1 MKRKLGVALL
11 IIATTLAG
19 TPEAVKQFHDL
30 NQTLQEWARTSL
42 GSSFLA
48 YAETTTEHALPD
60 RYDYHQVA
68 PLARRTDEPA
78 DPSYGLLASF
88 SAAEATG
95 AHVSV
100 CPSQRRAAEQAL
112 GASRARST
120 EKRSAQ
126 QVARAPRVVVLTQQ
140 STMTTELARA
150 ATMAARAFGAK
161 LNEQQLA
168 ELIKSQDLEKK
179 LKSLRIKTS
188 VENLKVRRVPPVR
201 IARLDQSLP
210 TLGNGFASGMPLPPA
225 AVAPQ
230 AGDDEPRFG
239 VSWSEP
245 VKRNS
250 KARTRVRHSR
260 RNSEQQHESDG
271 APVVCTTATDAE
283 TTKGF
288 DCTDHDNDK

>member
-19 TPEAVKQFHDL
+19 TPEAVKQFQDL
-30 NQTLQEWARTSL
+30 NQTLQQWARTSL

-48 YAETTTEHALPD
+48 YAETTNEHALPD
-60 RYDYHQVA
+60 RYDYHEVA

-78 DPSYGLLASF
+78 DPSYGLMASF
-88 SAAEATG
+88 SAVEATS

-100 CPSQRRAAEQAL
+100 CPAQQRAAEQAL
-112 GASRARST
+112 VAVRTRSS

-140 STMTTELARA
+140 SVLTRELARA
-150 ATMAARAFGAK
+150 ATIAARAFGAK
-161 LNEQQLA
+161 LNEQQVA

-188 VENLKVRRVPPVR
+188 VENLKVRRMTPVR
-201 IARLDQSLP
+201 VARLDQPALP
-210 TLGNGFASGMPLPPA
+210 LGNSFTVGAPSPPPA
-225 AVAPQ
+225 AFAPQ
-230 AGDDEPRFG
+230 AGEDEPRFG

-250 KARTRVRHSR
+250 KARTRVRHSGR
-260 RNSEQQHESDG
+260 SSEQQHESDG
-271 APVVCTTATDAE
+271 ASVVCTTTTDAA
-283 TTKGF
+283 TTKGL
-288 DCTDHDNDK
+288 DCTDHDN